1 MDELLTGGVLD
12 AIYKFGALPMLVFAV
27 WVLWKKTEKM
37 EDSIK
42 ALNSEQKTELRTH
55 GEEIKEIH
63 QNTINALNDITRASL
78 K

>member
-1 MDELLTGGVLD
+1 MEQILTGGVLD

-27 WVLWKKTEKM
+27 WILWKKTEKM

-42 ALNSEQKTELRTH
+42 MLNNEQKTELRTH

-63 QNTINALNDITRASL
+63 QNTINALNDITKDSVR
-78 K
+78 